1 MTGRLEL
8 ESRSGLLKMIGTR
21 NTSCDVVRRLVDCC
35 MMGEG
40 REVFLITA
48 SYLLFRWAGAL
59 NLRGPCAWHT
69 WHMPQSGPVAQ
80 CTNALSLNYL
90 VSSNAPHRP
99 ERLGGSATPTGV
111 AVKRVSTRTSDS
123 SSSAAAMS
131 EHSDDDAS
139 LGDDGHQ
146 APSGAKYAEDAA
158 KDKLYEPKKA
168 RKIIRVLTVVAYV
181 FSVSLAAIMLSLYY
195 VFLWDPKMPTTG
207 RQVAGQDPE
216 PQPCVQHALLD
227 TQPDLTCSNRR
238 SGFATLRI
246 FDVRIS
252 DALLMR
258 AFPRSGA
265 GCPAIGRRVV
275 AGPHHYT
282 PGVLS
287 ARGRPDKASARAT
300 KI

>member
-1 MTGRLEL
+1 MWRPYNQDNRTGTDR
-8 ESRSGLLKMIGTR
+8 
-21 NTSCDVVRRLVDCC
+21 
-35 MMGEG
+35 
-40 REVFLITA
+40 
-48 SYLLFRWAGAL
+48 
-59 NLRGPCAWHT
+59 
-69 WHMPQSGPVAQ
+69 
-80 CTNALSLNYL
+80 
-90 VSSNAPHRP
+90 SSNAPHRP

-227 TQPDLTCSNRR
+227 TQPGVWDS
-238 SGFATLRI
+238 
-246 FDVRIS
+246 
-252 DALLMR
+252 MR

-287 ARGRPDKASARAT
+287 ARGRPDKASD
-300 KI
+300 

>member
-1 MTGRLEL
+1 MMPSAGVFPP
-8 ESRSGLLKMIGTR
+8 RSI
-21 NTSCDVVRRLVDCC
+21 
-35 MMGEG
+35 
-40 REVFLITA
+40 
-48 SYLLFRWAGAL
+48 
-59 NLRGPCAWHT
+59 
-69 WHMPQSGPVAQ
+69 
-80 CTNALSLNYL
+80 
-90 VSSNAPHRP
+90 NAPHRP

-216 PQPCVQHALLD
+216 PQPCSQHALLD
-227 TQPDLTCSNRR
+227 TQPVDSQVVEVNTTYPISPSPRL
-238 SGFATLRI
+238 GLRAAE
-246 FDVRIS
+246 DHTS
-252 DALLMR
+252 TSEL
-258 AFPRSGA
+258 
-265 GCPAIGRRVV
+265 
-275 AGPHHYT
+275 
-282 PGVLS
+282 
-287 ARGRPDKASARAT
+287 
-300 KI
+300 